1 MSGIIL
7 IGDNMN
13 RVPIHTLASDKLY
26 LLASIKHHG
35 GKMTRRALQDAILSE
50 GRMNYF
56 FLCQYI
62 LELIEADFLEEQDDT
77 LILTREGEEAFAMF
91 SDQLN
96 DDDVKVLHTESIEH
110 RIVQEG
116 DHTTYEKKID
126 GEMVFSLSILNSMA
140 GSTEEKRKEEIIEN
154 LMECIKKAGI

>member
-1 MSGIIL
+1 MKS
-7 IGDNMN
+7 
-13 RVPIHTLASDKLY
+13 VPIHTLASDKLY
-26 LLASIKHHG
+26 ILASIKQGG

-62 LELIEADFLEEQDDT
+62 LELIEADFLVERDET
-77 LILTREGEEAFAMF
+77 LILTQEGEEAFAMF

-96 DDDVKVLHTESIEH
+96 DDDVKVLHVENVDY
-110 RIVQEG
+110 RITHEE
-116 DHTTYEKKID
+116 DHTTYEKRID

-140 GSTEEKRKEEIIEN
+140 VAADEDRKEDIIEN
-154 LMECIKKAGI
+154 LIQCIKKASI